1 MDRTEF
7 PVRHIRL
14 ACTSGD
20 TSGIIVPANQICH
33 IKSIE
38 YDTAA
43 ISGNTSVVTI
53 SILDKYTPTG
63 GSATTKVRKQFTV
76 KTGEVGHIDTKGD
89 INVLSRGDVRCSYSG
104 PVISMGYALE

>member
-1 MDRTEF
+1 MERADL

-20 TSGIIVPANQICH
+20 TSGIIVPSNQIGH

-38 YDTAA
+38 YDLAA
-43 ISGNTSVVTI
+43 ISGNTPTVQI
-53 SILDKYTPTG
+53 QILDKYTPNG

-89 INVLSRGDVRCSYSG
+89 IPILTRGDVRCSYSG
-104 PVISMGYALE
+104 PVVSLGYALE